1 MFKNMKI
8 SDENKELKIWN
19 ITNENKEEL
28 AYRGYI
34 TDKDDNIICPSLG
47 YISEYNID
55 SIHEGKI
62 KVIKPED
69 WKWSYA
75 VEGTMLRLYFYNHE
89 WYLSTHKKI
98 SAFQSRWSC
107 KFSFGELFI
116 HTLEEIFPEKENV
129 YEWFLSHLS
138 KDNIYYFLLRSNFQ
152 NRIICHISSLEPKDK
167 IVYIGHRK
175 KDCKKL
181 NIEEKNDIFN
191 HLSSIQYLDDKF
203 YSFNDILQYVEKNIN
218 PFQYQGIF
226 GYNPQTDEFIKI
238 INSQYKDLVKVRGN
252 NHNLRF
258 RYLEIRNDKIM
269 VEKLYMLYPK
279 FSSIFDEYE
288 KLINKIS
295 KKIYRVYIDRYI
307 HNKYITLPK
316 EEYIILRKCNEWFLK
331 NKDCRISP
339 KEVID
344 ILNKENPYY
353 LYKMIQRTKNEE
365 KIDVNFYR
373 NKISMNSFDS
383 LQSFYEQTQND

>member
-8 SDENKELKIWN
+8 SDENKELKIWS
-19 ITNENKEEL
+19 ITNENKEDLE
-28 AYRGYI
+28 YRGCI
-34 TDKDDNIICPSLG
+34 TDNNNNIICPSLG
-47 YISEYNID
+47 YIYEYNIE
-55 SIHEGKI
+55 SIEEGKV
-62 KVIKPED
+62 KVINPED
-69 WKWSYA
+69 WKLSYS

-152 NRIICHISSLEPKDK
+152 NRIICHTSSLEPKDK
-167 IVYIGHRK
+167 IIYIGFRK
-175 KDCKKL
+175 KESKNL
-181 NIEEKNDIFN
+181 NLNEKNEILN
-191 HLSSIQYLDDKF
+191 NLSSIKCIDKKF
-203 YSFNDILQYVEKNIN
+203 ESFNDIIQFVEKNIN
-218 PFQYQGIF
+218 PFEYQGLF
-226 GYNPQTDEFIKI
+226 GYNPKTEEFIKI
-238 INSQYKDLVKVRGN
+238 INSKYKDLVKVRGN

-258 RYLEIRNDKIM
+258 RYLEIRNDKVM

-316 EEYIILRKCNEWFLK
+316 EEYIILRKCNEWFIK
-331 NKDCRISP
+331 NKDGRISP
-339 KEVID
+339 KEVMD
-344 ILNKENPYY
+344 ILDKENPYY
-353 LYKMIQRTKNEE
+353 LYKMIQRIKNEE
-365 KIDVNFYR
+365 NVDVHFYR
-373 NKISMNSFDS
+373 NKINMNSFDS

>member
-8 SDENKELKIWN
+8 SDENKELKIWS
-19 ITNENKEEL
+19 ITNENKEDLE
-28 AYRGYI
+28 YRGCI
-34 TDKDDNIICPSLG
+34 TDNNNNIICPSLG
-47 YISEYNID
+47 YIYEYNIELVE
-55 SIHEGKI
+55 EGKV
-62 KVIKPED
+62 KVINPED
-69 WKWSYA
+69 WKWSYS

-167 IVYIGHRK
+167 IIYIGLRK
-175 KDCKKL
+175 KETKNL
-181 NIEEKNDIFN
+181 NLNEKNEIFN
-191 HLSSIQYLDDKF
+191 NLSSIKCIDKKFESFDDV
-203 YSFNDILQYVEKNIN
+203 LQFVEKNIN
-218 PFQYQGIF
+218 PFEYQGLF
-226 GYNPQTDEFIKI
+226 GYNPKKEEFIKI
-238 INSQYKDLVKVRGN
+238 INSKYKDLVKVRGN

-258 RYLEIRNDKIM
+258 RYLEIRNDKVM

-279 FSSIFDEYE
+279 FSSIFDDYE

-307 HNKYITLPK
+307 HNKYVTLPK
-316 EEYIILRKCNEWFLK
+316 EEYIILKKCNEWFLK
-331 NKDCRISP
+331 NKDGRISI
-339 KEVID
+339 KEVMD
-344 ILNKENPYY
+344 ILDKENPYY
-353 LYKMIQRTKNEE
+353 LYKMIQRIKNEE
-365 KIDVNFYR
+365 NVDVHFYR
-373 NKISMNSFDS
+373 NKINMNSFDS
-383 LQSFYEQTQND
+383 LQSFYQQTQED